1 MKLDNNADADF
12 SIKQALVSAAKSAQ
26 LPPELYQPT
35 LDILEA
41 YECWVPALSFLTE
54 WSRNSGSQMTAKAR
68 SARILLYFQG
78 RKNEAS
84 KAVADIAASENLNFE
99 QFEKLILTSIIDAD
113 DFQSLAFLLESCW
126 QSLREL
132 RDRVKCLERICLLY
146 EKKVHDEDRLYEF
159 NSKLIK
165 IDPNNHK
172 ALRYFKMISA
182 QSGDWG
188 AVENYLARLVSAASH
203 PKDVYRLAQ
212 ELAAVQ
218 LYQLDK
224 ASESLATVRR
234 FCSESHLDTSMIE
247 YDAYHRLAD
256 WRGCSSVLRKLLDQT
271 SNSKE
276 KSILSLKI
284 AIIEETS
291 SNFGEALQRYEDAY
305 EFDFTNAEALERLIQ
320 LLIKKR
326 DWAATSVRIKQMMTI
341 VDSSELRK
349 RLRDVVERIE
359 SVAL

>member
-1 MKLDNNADADF
+1 MNLDNNADAEF
-12 SIKQALVSAAKSAQ
+12 SIKQALLSAAKPAQ
-26 LPPELYQPT
+26 LPKDLYQPT
-35 LDILEA
+35 LDVLEA
-41 YECWVPALSFLTE
+41 YECWVPALSFLNE
-54 WSRNSGSQMTAKAR
+54 WSRDTGLKTTAKAR
-68 SARILLYFQG
+68 TARILLYFQG
-78 RKNEAS
+78 RKNEAA
-84 KAVADIAASENLNFE
+84 KAVAEIAASENLSFE
-99 QFEKLILTSIIDAD
+99 QIEKLILTSIVDAD
-113 DFQSLAFLLESCW
+113 DFQSVVFLLENCW
-126 QSLREL
+126 QSLKEL
-132 RDRVKCLERICLLY
+132 RDRVKCVERICLLY

-182 QSGDWG
+182 QAGDWG
-188 AVENYLARLVSAASH
+188 SVENYLARLVSAASH

-256 WRGCSSVLRKLLDQT
+256 WRGCSSVLRKLLVQAG
-271 SNSKE
+271 SNKE
-276 KSILSLKI
+276 KSVLSLKI

-291 SNFGEALQRYEDAY
+291 SNFGEALQRYEDAF
-305 EFDFTNAEALERLIQ
+305 EFDSNNAEALERLIQ

-326 DWAATSVRIKQMMTI
+326 DWKATAARIKQMMEI
-341 VDSSELRK
+341 VEGSELRK
-349 RLRDVVERIE
+349 RLRDAVERIE
-359 SVAL
+359 TVAF